1 MTKRGE
7 GFLLDS
13 SLRSSLGM
21 TLDGKGFLDSLR
33 SLGMTGWDACNG
45 VVLLS
50 FRLSPDDNR
59 DAWRNP
65 LEMMII
71 VLITRER
78 DSSSTRR
85 FAPRSE

>member
-1 MTKRGE
+1 
-7 GFLLDS
+7 
-13 SLRSSLGM
+13 
-21 TLDGKGFLDSLR
+21 
-33 SLGMTGWDACNG
+33 MTGWDACNG

-78 DSSSTRR
+78 DSSTLRLRR
-85 FAPRSE
+85 IARNDIRRKEIPRLANARSE